1 MVGHKSDH
9 QRDAEETLGC
19 SGRYYINDLVVC
31 NHNGEQVPGLAELR
45 LSFSQLTGLN
55 KHQVDHT
62 APHSTTLHTLTGRYL
77 PLPYGRNVRLT
88 PNGCIVC

>member
-9 QRDAEETLGC
+9 RDAEETLGC

-31 NHNGEQVPGLAELR
+31 SHNGEQVPGLAELR

-55 KHQVDHT
+55 KHQVDLTQHHAAPHT
-62 APHSTTLHTLTGRYL
+62 ASSHWSIPCWTIWL
-77 PLPYGRNVRLT
+77 
-88 PNGCIVC
+88 

>member
-55 KHQVDHT
+55 KHQVG
-62 APHSTTLHTLTGRYL
+62 PHSTTSPHTGPCSVLTL
-77 PLPYGRNVRLT
+77 VDTLLDHMV
-88 PNGCIVC
+88 VMSD

>member
-9 QRDAEETLGC
+9 QRDAEETLGS

-55 KHQVDHT
+55 KHQVDL
-62 APHSTTLHTLTGRYL
+62 TLVDTFLHHHHM
-77 PLPYGRNVRLT
+77 V
-88 PNGCIVC
+88 VMSD

>member
-9 QRDAEETLGC
+9 RDAEETLGS

-31 NHNGEQVPGLAELR
+31 SHNGEQVPGLAELR

-62 APHSTTLHTLTGRYL
+62 APHSTTLHTLVDTFL
-77 PLPYGRNVRLT
+77 HHMFVMSD
-88 PNGCIVC
+88 